1 MVIHFCYVYVKV
13 ILQRICHYHTMPIA
27 HLDKNNTYSKIWGF
41 QIMCKFTVVGNAIN
55 STQENTLILNC
66 LNSTCY
72 FPNHTILFQD
82 NTNIFIDKHG
92 VQKHVA
98 FAAMKTV
105 CRLTYLPSRLFY
117 TTRRKTAFTPKQ
129 KYTHH
134 EKQTLRQNTPC
145 R

>member
-1 MVIHFCYVYVKV
+1 M
-13 ILQRICHYHTMPIA
+13 L
-27 HLDKNNTYSKIWGF
+27 
-41 QIMCKFTVVGNAIN
+41 AIN
-55 STQENTLILNC
+55 STQENKLILNC
-66 LNSTCY
+66 LNSTQTTCY

-134 EKQTLRQNTPC
+134 EKQTLRHNTPC
-145 R
+145 K